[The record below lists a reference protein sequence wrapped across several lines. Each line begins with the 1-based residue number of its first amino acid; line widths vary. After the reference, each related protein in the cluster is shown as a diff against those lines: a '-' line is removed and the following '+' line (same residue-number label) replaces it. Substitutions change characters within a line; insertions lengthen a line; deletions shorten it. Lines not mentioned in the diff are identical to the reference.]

1 MPNIHASS
9 VCIKNKGI
17 LLLGDSGAGKSD
29 LSLRLIMRHQ
39 AVLVADDRVDIT
51 ADNGII
57 TASAPKI
64 LQGLLEVRGIGL
76 VKTDYLPKAEIC
88 AVFELVSGQ
97 IERMPEAQYYE
108 IGTQKL
114 PLFKINPFEV
124 SAPEKV
130 LAALSLL

>member
-9 VCIKNKGI
+9 VSIKNKGI
-17 LLLGDSGAGKSD
+17 LFIGDSGAGKSD
-29 LSLRLIMRHQ
+29 LSLRLIMCHQ
-39 AVLVADDRVDIT
+39 AVLIADDRVDIT
-51 ADNGII
+51 TDNGVI
-57 TASAPKI
+57 TASAPKV
-64 LQGLLEVRGIGL
+64 LQGLLEVRGIGI
-76 VKTDYLPKAEIC
+76 VKLDYLPKAKIC
-88 AVFELVSGQ
+88 AVFELVSDR
-97 IERMPEAQYYE
+97 IERMPEPQYYE

>member
-1 MPNIHASS
+1 MPNIHASCVS
-9 VCIKNKGI
+9 IKNKGI

-29 LSLRLIMRHQ
+29 LSLRLIMNHQ

-51 ADNGII
+51 EKKGII

-64 LQGLLEVRGIGL
+64 LQGLLEVRGVGIIKL
-76 VKTDYLPKAEIC
+76 DYLPQTEIC
-88 AVFELVSGQ
+88 AVFELVSGKV
-97 IERMPEAQYYE
+97 ERMPESVSYE
-108 IGTQKL
+108 IGTKKL